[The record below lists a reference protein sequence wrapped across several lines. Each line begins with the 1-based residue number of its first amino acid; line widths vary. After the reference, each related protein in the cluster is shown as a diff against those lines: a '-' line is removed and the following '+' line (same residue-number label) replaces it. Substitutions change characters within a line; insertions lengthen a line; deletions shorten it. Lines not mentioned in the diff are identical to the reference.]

1 MKRDDLNGSVL
12 SIISTRR
19 AGNVS
24 DMYGLVGPATWLV
37 RDQKDAD
44 DYRDAA
50 DAAGLGGSCVAIKV
64 TGGLC
69 ETRNAGL
76 DLAHEQGATAVQLS
90 DDLRA
95 VFRAHGAVGSKSRRE
110 RITFTEAVAVITDAM
125 SAVRAKMG
133 GCAPTDSLLN
143 YNAGRPLHTRAF
155 IVGDFIVVRPCELRF
170 DTELKLKE
178 DYDYTLQHVQKFGCV
193 ARVNSVLPR
202 FIHRTNPGG
211 ACDFRTSKTEQDAI
225 AVLRRKWGRKIIA
238 DHPRKDDEVVLRFPK
253 VSK

>member
-1 MKRDDLNGSVL
+1 MKRDDLNGAVL
-12 SIISTRR
+12 SVISTRR
-19 AGNVS
+19 AANVVG
-24 DMYGLVGPATWLV
+24 MTELVGPATWLV
-37 RDQKDAD
+37 RDDE
-44 DYRDAA
+44 DAA
-50 DAAGLGGSCVAIKV
+50 AYAGQAKGAGLSIDIKV

-76 DLAHEQGATAVQLS
+76 DLAHEHEATAVQLS

-110 RITFTEAVAVITDAM
+110 RITFPEAVALITDAM
-125 SAVRAKMG
+125 SAVGAMLG

-143 YNAGRPLHTRAF
+143 YNATRPLHTRAF
-155 IVGDFIVVRPCELRF
+155 IVGDFIVVRPCQLRF

-178 DYDYTLQHVQKFGCV
+178 DYDYTLQHVQKFGRV

-202 FIHRTNPGG
+202 FIHRTNAGG
-211 ACDFRTSKTEQDAI
+211 ACDFRTSTTEQDAI
-225 AVLRRKWGRKIIA
+225 KVLRSKWGRKVIA
-238 DHPRKDDEVVLRFPK
+238 DHPRKADEVVLRFPK